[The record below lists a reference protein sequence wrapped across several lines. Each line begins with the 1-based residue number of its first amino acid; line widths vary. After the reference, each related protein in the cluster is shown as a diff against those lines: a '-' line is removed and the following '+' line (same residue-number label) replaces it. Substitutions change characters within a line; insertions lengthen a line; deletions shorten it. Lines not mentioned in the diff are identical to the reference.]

1 MVKDVTGQVS
11 FEAIPSRSVEDRI
24 KALAA
29 DYKKAY
35 ARYKAASRD
44 GAEAQKPAKP
54 ALKVL
59 QKIRGK
65 DKADALVAK
74 FRKLYEEKKAKKAQ
88 KQSQQTGPPA

>member
-1 MVKDVTGQVS
+1 MVKDITGQVT
-11 FEAIPSRSVEDRI
+11 FEAIPSRSVDDRM
-24 KALAA
+24 KALVA

-44 GAEAQKPAKP
+44 GAGAQKPAKP

-59 QKIRGK
+59 QKVRGK

-74 FRKLYEEKKAKKAQ
+74 FRKLYEEKKAKEAQ
-88 KQSQQTGPPA
+88 KESREASPPA